1 MKNLHY
7 GHCIVGV
14 ALAAVLLVALGVSA
28 STIGIVAVALACP
41 LMMLVMMRTMMRD
54 QSGDRDRDDRPVD
67 GGDQVVPHEA
77 PRADRRPDRLG

>member
-28 STIGIVAVALACP
+28 STLGILAVVLACP
-41 LMMLVMMRTMMRD
+41 LMMFVMMRTMMGD
-54 QSGDRDRDDRPVD
+54 QTGTRDRDDHPVD
-67 GGDQVVPHEA
+67 H
-77 PRADRRPDRLG
+77 DR